1 MSTFPGSKFPL
12 VDLRCLSDLSLR
24 YGEDEKKIS
33 CENLLFPFNPRG
45 VGCSKGWAAAGVI
58 TGVIPVRDLLTAG
71 TVVGAELHKEGVCRA
86 ELSLCFHGSTAIN
99 PFCP

>member
-24 YGEDEKKIS
+24 YGEEEKIS
-33 CENLLFPFNPRG
+33 CENLVFKSSPRRI
-45 VGCSKGWAAAGVI
+45 GCSNGWAAAGAI